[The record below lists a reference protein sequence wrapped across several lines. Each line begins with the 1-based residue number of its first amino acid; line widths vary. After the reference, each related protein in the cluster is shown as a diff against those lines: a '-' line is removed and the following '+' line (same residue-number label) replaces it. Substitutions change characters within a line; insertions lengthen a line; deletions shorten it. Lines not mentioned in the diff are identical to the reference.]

1 MPEINSEQ
9 YPANSHV
16 AKGELVNGNPKKV
29 EKVIKG
35 NVVQKKKTFGQKM
48 ARTFLEDDTKSVWGY
63 LLYDVLIP
71 AAKATISDMVSGGV
85 EMLLF
90 GTAKGRPARNRN
102 ENKSYVSY
110 SSYYT
115 NPAPKTSLRDN
126 RNRARMNFDDIIL
139 ETRWEAEEV
148 LSHMIDLI
156 ENYGVASVADLYEL
170 VGITGSFT
178 DNKYGWTN
186 LSSATV
192 SRVRD
197 GYLINLPNAQPI
209 D

>member
-9 YPANSHV
+9 FPANSHV
-16 AKGELVNGNPKKV
+16 AKGELINGNTEKKV

-48 ARTFLEDDTKSVWGY
+48 ARTFLEDDTKSVWSY

-71 AAKATISDMVSGGV
+71 AAKSTISDMISGGT

-90 GTAKGRPARNRN
+90 GTAKGRSTRRDP
-102 ENKSYVSY
+102 NKSFVSY
-110 SSYYT
+110 SSYY
-115 NPAPKTSLRDN
+115 NKPAPRNDIRDN
-126 RNRARMNFDDIIL
+126 RSRARLNFDDIIL

-148 LSHMIDLI
+148 LSHMVDLI

-186 LSSATV
+186 LNSATV
-192 SRVRD
+192 TRVRD
-197 GYLINLPNAQPI
+197 GYLINLPNALPI

>member
-1 MPEINSEQ
+1 
-9 YPANSHV
+9 
-16 AKGELVNGNPKKV
+16 
-29 EKVIKG
+29 
-35 NVVQKKKTFGQKM
+35 
-48 ARTFLEDDTKSVWGY
+48 
-63 LLYDVLIP
+63 
-71 AAKATISDMVSGGV
+71 
-85 EMLLF
+85 
-90 GTAKGRPARNRN
+90 
-102 ENKSYVSY
+102 
-110 SSYYT
+110 
-115 NPAPKTSLRDN
+115 
-126 RNRARMNFDDIIL
+126 MNFDDIIL

>member
-1 MPEINSEQ
+1 MSEITNENF
-9 YPANSHV
+9 PANSHV
-16 AKGELVNGNPKKV
+16 SKGELYNGNEKKV
-29 EKVIKG
+29 EKVITG
-35 NVVQKKKTFGQKM
+35 TVVQKKKTLGERM
-48 ARTFLEDDTKSVWGY
+48 ARTFLEDESKNVWSY

-90 GTAKGRPARNRN
+90 GTTKGKRQSNQ
-102 ENKSYVSY
+102 NKSYVSY
-110 SSYYT
+110 SSYYSK
-115 NPAPKTSLRDN
+115 PAPQQTRSNIRGRL
-126 RNRARMNFDDIIL
+126 NFDDIIL
-139 ETRWEAEEV
+139 ETRGEAEDV
-148 LSHMIDLI
+148 LSHLLDLV

-186 LSSATV
+186 LSTASV

-197 GYLINLPNAQPI
+197 GYLLNLPNATPI

>member
-1 MPEINSEQ
+1 MSEINNENF
-9 YPANSHV
+9 PANSHV
-16 AKGELVNGNPKKV
+16 SKGELFNGNEKKV
-29 EKVIKG
+29 EKVISG
-35 NVVQKKKTFGQKM
+35 NVVQKKKTLGQRM
-48 ARTFLEDDTKSVWGY
+48 ARTFLEDESKNVWSY

-71 AAKATISDMVSGGV
+71 AAKSTISDMVSGGV

-90 GTAKGRPARNRN
+90 GTAKGRRINN
-102 ENKSYVSY
+102 NQNKSYVSY
-110 SSYYT
+110 SSYYSKPA
-115 NPAPKTSLRDN
+115 PAPKPTYG
-126 RNRARMNFDDIIL
+126 RARLNFDDIIL
-139 ETRWEAEEV
+139 ESRGEAEEV
-148 LSHMIDLI
+148 LSHLLELV

-186 LSSATV
+186 LSSASV

-197 GYLINLPNAQPI
+197 GYLLNLPNATPI

>member
-1 MPEINSEQ
+1 MSEITNENFPS
-9 YPANSHV
+9 NSHV
-16 AKGELVNGNPKKV
+16 SKGELYNGNEKKV
-29 EKVIKG
+29 EKVISG
-35 NVVQKKKTFGQKM
+35 NVVQKKKSLGQRV
-48 ARTFLEDDTKSVWGY
+48 ARTFLEDESKNVWSY

-90 GTAKGRPARNRN
+90 GTAKGRKVNNP
-102 ENKSYVSY
+102 NKSYVSY
-110 SSYYT
+110 SSYYSKPT
-115 NPAPKTSLRDN
+115 QPPQRQNYG
-126 RNRARMNFDDIIL
+126 RARLNFDDIIL
-139 ETRWEAEEV
+139 ETRGEAEEV
-148 LSHMIDLI
+148 LSHLLELV

-186 LSSATV
+186 LSTASV

-197 GYLINLPNAQPI
+197 GYLLNLPNATPI

>member
-1 MPEINSEQ
+1 MPEINNEQ
-9 YPANSHV
+9 FPANSHV
-16 AKGELVNGNPKKV
+16 AKGELVNVNSEKKV

-35 NVVQKKKTFGQKM
+35 NVVQKKKSFGQKM
-48 ARTFLEDDTKSVWGY
+48 ARTFLEDDTKSVWSY

-71 AAKATISDMVSGGV
+71 AAKSTISDMISGGT

-90 GTAKGRPARNRN
+90 GTAKGRPARRDS
-102 ENKSYVSY
+102 NKSYVSY
-110 SSYYT
+110 SSYY
-115 NPAPKTSLRDN
+115 NKPAPQTSLRDN
-126 RNRARMNFDDIIL
+126 RNRARLNFDDIIL

-148 LSHMIDLI
+148 LSHMVDLI

-170 VGITGSFT
+170 VGIAGSFT

-186 LSSATV
+186 LNSASVT
-192 SRVRD
+192 RVRD
-197 GYLINLPNAQPI
+197 GYLINLPNALPI